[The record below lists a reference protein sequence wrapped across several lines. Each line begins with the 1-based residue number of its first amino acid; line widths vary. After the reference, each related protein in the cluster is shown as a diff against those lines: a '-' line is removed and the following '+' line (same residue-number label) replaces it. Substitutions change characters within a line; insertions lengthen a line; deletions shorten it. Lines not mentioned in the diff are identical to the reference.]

1 LSNILSF
8 EKWFKKKKP
17 ESKIIIRTPYARAGE
32 TITCT
37 EGHPIAD
44 FQRDIYFGDWQD
56 VENDIGNWRQDKI
69 PPGTHPIPGCAV
81 CGASF
86 CVGSI
91 YHFADGWRG
100 WSVDN
105 S

>member
-1 LSNILSF
+1 MSNILSF

-17 ESKIIIRTPYARAGE
+17 ESRIVIKTPYARAGE

-44 FQRDIYFGDWQD
+44 FVNTVYLGDMQD
-56 VENDIGNWRQDKI
+56 VEKDIGNWRQEKPFVGQI
-69 PPGTHPIPGCAV
+69 PLPVCAI
-81 CGASF
+81 CGANF
-86 CVGSI
+86 TGGSV

-100 WSVDN
+100 LSWEN
-105 S
+105 T